1 MGQRELLLTLGAIFI
16 FSTITLRINQAT
28 VRNSESIYDRQAE
41 FYALSV
47 AQRFIEEAKTK
58 AFDEFTIAGNPGSIP
73 GGFNATP
80 MGSGPLENYPDFD
93 DIDDFNG
100 YSATIDTKMGQ
111 MSVSVDVDYVEDSD
125 LETTVNPTRTFY
137 KRMRVTV
144 QSDYLLSPVIAEYV
158 FAFQKNY

>member
-1 MGQRELLLTLGAIFI
+1 MGQRELLLTLGAIVL
-16 FSTITLRINQAT
+16 FSMITFRINQAT

-58 AFDEFTIAGNPGSIP
+58 AFDEFTIAGNPGSVP
-73 GGFNATP
+73 GGFTGTP
-80 MGSGPLENYPDFD
+80 TGSGGGENYPDFD
-93 DIDDFNG
+93 DVDDFNG

-111 MSVSVDVDYVEDSD
+111 MSVSVEVDYVEDSD
-125 LETTVNPTRTFY
+125 LETAVNPRTFY
-137 KRMRVTV
+137 KKMRVTV
-144 QSDYLLSPVIAEYV
+144 QSDYLLSPVRAEYV